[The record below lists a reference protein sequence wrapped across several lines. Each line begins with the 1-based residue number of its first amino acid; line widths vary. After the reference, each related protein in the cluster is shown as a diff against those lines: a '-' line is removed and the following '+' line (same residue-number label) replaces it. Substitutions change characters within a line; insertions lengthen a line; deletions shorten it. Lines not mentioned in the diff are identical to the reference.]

1 MDDALEHPDSE
12 LILRGKPIDPATF
25 LTRVMEPEPPRPI
38 IVEPAA
44 GLNGY
49 GQLITRRK
57 WQLLGITAACAIAG
71 LLAALA
77 QAPMYQAHTSLEIQ
91 GPNDSFLN
99 LKDLDPAASSGASF
113 AETYVETQARI
124 LQDEGLI
131 EKVVDRIGADQHPQS
146 VIAPGIL
153 TALRRFAGK
162 FDDPQKQ
169 TAHEA
174 VVAAAVRNLRVH
186 ASNLSHVVE
195 VTFDSPDPQ
204 FAADFANAL
213 SNELIEQNLDV
224 RWKAALRIAD
234 WLSNQMQ
241 DLKNRYEKSAN
252 QLQAYARSTGLVLN
266 SDKGDTAAEE
276 KLRLVQEEL
285 SRAQAD
291 LAAKQSRYEL
301 SRSSSP
307 ESVPEVLDNG
317 PLREYQ
323 LKLTE
328 LKRQLAEL
336 EAGFTPGYFKVKN
349 MRAQVNEIESVIRKE
364 RGNVVDRLRNEYET
378 AQRREKLVE
387 ENYTRQARTV
397 GDQASR
403 SVHYEVLKREV
414 ETNRLLYEAMLQK
427 VKEAGVAAAIR
438 ASNIRVISP
447 AKRPLRPYQPKP
459 VLNAGMGLLAG
470 LFLGFVFIFV
480 REHTDRSLRA
490 PGDVA
495 TYLNLPELGAIPVA
509 KLESAPAIAPS
520 AGAIDLPLAAQDF
533 IRLARLVLHRKP
545 QDGRPQLIGDRDAS
559 PVAESFRSAL
569 ASLWFAGKNGRRPR
583 LFVMASPGPR
593 EGKTTVLS
601 NLGIALANTN
611 RRVLLV
617 DGDLRKPRLHKMF
630 NLENTWGLGN
640 ILEDDSPIE
649 DYLFQDLVSKTHVPG
664 LYVLTTGT
672 GTGDIASLRYHERL
686 ADLFMRF
693 RVEFHAVLLDTPPM
707 LEFSDA
713 RILGRLSDGVIL
725 VVRAAATTRDDA
737 VAVQRRFQEDGTP
750 ILGSILNHW
759 DPKKSHYG
767 YGYRT
772 SGTYE
777 G

>member
-1 MDDALEHPDSE
+1 MDDALEHPDTE
-12 LILRGKPIDPATF
+12 LMLRGKPLDPA
-25 LTRVMEPEPPRPI
+25 LLLANMIGPQSTRSI
-38 IVEPAA
+38 ILEPAA
-44 GLNGY
+44 GLTGW
-49 GQLITRRK
+49 GQLIARRK
-57 WQLLGITAACAIAG
+57 WQLLGIAAACAIAG
-71 LLAALA
+71 LLAAVA
-77 QAPMYQAHTSLEIQ
+77 QAPIYQAHTSLEIQ
-91 GPNDSFLN
+91 GPNENFLN

-131 EKVVDRIGADQHPQS
+131 EKVVDKLGADQHPQS

-153 TALRRFAGK
+153 AWVQKAAGK
-162 FDDPQKQ
+162 FDNPQKE
-169 TAHEA
+169 TTHEA
-174 VVAAAVRNLRVH
+174 VVGAASRNLSVH
-186 ASNLSHVVE
+186 ASNVSHVVE
-195 VTFDSPDPQ
+195 VTFDSPNPQ

-241 DLKNRYEKSAN
+241 DLKNRYEKSAH

-266 SDKGDTAAEE
+266 FDKGDTVAEE

-285 SRAQAD
+285 NRVQAD

-301 SRSSSP
+301 SKSTSP

-349 MRAQVNEIESVIRKE
+349 MRAQVNEVESIIRKE
-364 RGNVVDRLRNEYET
+364 RANVVDRLRNEYET

-387 ENYTRQARTV
+387 ENYRRQASMV
-397 GDQASR
+397 ADQASR

-447 AKRPLRPYQPKP
+447 AKPPLHPYKPRP

-470 LFLGFVFIFV
+470 IFLGFVFIFV

-490 PGDVA
+490 PGDVSS
-495 TYLNLPELGAIPVA
+495 YLNLPELGTIPVA
-509 KLESAPAIAPS
+509 KLEAGPAFARSP
-520 AGAIDLPLAAQDF
+520 ATMDLPVVALDFMRVARRALHFKGQDARP
-533 IRLARLVLHRKP
+533 RLISD
-545 QDGRPQLIGDRDAS
+545 QDSS

-569 ASLWFAGKNGRRPR
+569 ASLWFTGNAGKRPR

-617 DGDLRKPRLHKMF
+617 DGDLRKPRLHKIF
-630 NLENTWGLGN
+630 NLENAWGLNN

-649 DYLFQDLVSKTHVPG
+649 DYLFQDLVLKTRVPG
-664 LYVLTTGT
+664 LYVLTAGT
-672 GTGDIASLRYHERL
+672 GAGDIASFRYHERL
-686 ADLFMRF
+686 AELFMRF

-737 VAVQRRFQEDGTP
+737 LAVQRRFQEDGTA

>member
-1 MDDALEHPDSE
+1 MNDGLEYPDSE
-12 LILRGKPIDPATF
+12 LMLRGKPLDPAEL
-25 LTRVMEPEPPRPI
+25 LTRVSETERPA
-38 IVEPAA
+38 VLEPAA
-44 GLNGY
+44 GLACY
-49 GQLITRRK
+49 GRLIKRRK
-57 WQLLGITAACAIAG
+57 WQLLSLTAACGIAG
-71 LLAALA
+71 LLAAAL
-77 QAPMYQAHTSLEIQ
+77 QAPTYQAHTSLEIQ
-91 GPNDSFLN
+91 GPNENFLN
-99 LKDLDPAASSGASF
+99 LKDLDPAASSGPSF
-113 AETYVETQARI
+113 SETYVETQARI

-131 EKVVDRIGADQHPQS
+131 EKVTDRLGADQRSQFL
-146 VIAPGIL
+146 IAPGIL
-153 TALRRFAGK
+153 SSLRKVAGK
-162 FDDPQKQ
+162 FDNPQRQ
-169 TAHEA
+169 TTHEA
-174 VVAAAVRNLRVH
+174 VVAAALRNLGVH

-195 VTFDSPDPQ
+195 ITFDSPDPQ

-266 SDKGDTAAEE
+266 SDKGNTAAEE

-285 SRAQAD
+285 SRTQAD

-323 LKLTE
+323 LKLTD

-349 MRAQVNEIESVIRKE
+349 VRAQVNELESVIRKE
-364 RGNVVDRLRNEYET
+364 RANVVDRLRNEYET

-387 ENYTRQARTV
+387 ENYTQQARTV
-397 GDQASR
+397 SNQASLA
-403 SVHYEVLKREV
+403 VHYQVLKREV

-447 AKRPLRPYQPKP
+447 AKRPLSPYKPRP
-459 VLNAGMGLLAG
+459 VLSTGMGLLAG
-470 LFLGFVFIFV
+470 FFLGLVFIFTC
-480 REHTDRSLRA
+480 EHTDRSLRS
-490 PGDVA
+490 PGDVSA
-495 TYLNLPELGAIPVA
+495 YLNLPELGAIPVA
-509 KLESAPAIAPS
+509 KLESQPALAPS
-520 AGAIDLPLAAQDF
+520 ATTIDLPLAAQDF
-533 IRLARLVLHRKP
+533 IRLARLALHRKSHNA
-545 QDGRPQLIGDRDAS
+545 RTQLIGERDSS

-569 ASLWFAGKNGRRPR
+569 ASLWFAGKNGKRPR
-583 LFVMASPGPR
+583 LFVLASPGPR

-617 DGDLRKPRLHKMF
+617 DGDLRKPRLHKIF
-630 NLENTWGLGN
+630 NIENSWGLGN
-640 ILEDDSPIE
+640 ILEDELPIE
-649 DYLFQDLVSKTHVPG
+649 DYQFQDLVSRTRIPG
-664 LYVLTTGT
+664 LYVLTAGT
-672 GTGDIASLRYHERL
+672 GAGDIASLRYHERL
-686 ADLFMRF
+686 ADLCMRF

-725 VVRAAATTRDDA
+725 VVRAAATLRDDA
-737 VAVQRRFQEDGTP
+737 LAVQRRFAEDGTA

-759 DPKKSHYG
+759 DPKKSRYG

-772 SGTYE
+772 SGKYE

>member
-1 MDDALEHPDSE
+1 MDEGVEHPDIE
-12 LILRGKPIDPATF
+12 LMHRGRPIDPTVLLARMIAPEI
-25 LTRVMEPEPPRPI
+25 TRPV
-38 IVEPAA
+38 IVETAA
-44 GLNGY
+44 GLTGY
-49 GQLITRRK
+49 GRLIARRK
-57 WQLLGITAACAIAG
+57 WQLFGITAVCAIAG
-71 LLAALA
+71 LLASLV
-77 QAPMYQAHTSLEIQ
+77 QPPMYQAHTSLEIQ
-91 GPNDSFLN
+91 GPNDNFLN
-99 LKDLDPAASSGASF
+99 LKDLDPTVSTGSAF

-131 EKVVDRIGADQHPQS
+131 EKVADKLGADQRPQS
-146 VIAPGIL
+146 VVAPGF
-153 TALRRFAGK
+153 FAFLHK
-162 FDDPQKQ
+162 SWKQ
-169 TAHEA
+169 VTHET
-174 VVAAAVRNLRVH
+174 VVATAVKNVGVH

-204 FAADFANAL
+204 FAADFVNAI

-224 RWKAALRIAD
+224 RWNAARRIAD
-234 WLSNQMQ
+234 WLSQQMQ

-252 QLQAYARSTGLVLN
+252 QLQTYARSSGLVLN

-285 SRAQAD
+285 SRTQAD

-301 SRSSSP
+301 SRSSAP

-328 LKRQLAEL
+328 LRRQLAEL

-349 MRAQVNEIESVIRKE
+349 MRAQVNELESTIRKE
-364 RGNVVDRLRNEYET
+364 RANVVDRLRNEYET
-378 AQRREKLVE
+378 AERREKLVQ
-387 ENYTRQARTV
+387 ENYAQQSRVVA
-397 GDQASR
+397 DQASH

-447 AKRPLRPYQPKP
+447 AKRPLHPYKPKP
-459 VLNAGMGLLAG
+459 ALNAGMGLLAG
-470 LFLGFVFIFV
+470 LFMGFVFIFV
-480 REHTDRSLRA
+480 REHTDRSLRG
-490 PGDVA
+490 PGDLS

-509 KLESAPAIAPS
+509 KFETTLPVPANS
-520 AGAIDLPLAAQDF
+520 KVIDLPLAAQDVMKF
-533 IRLARLVLHRKP
+533 VRFAFNRRHENA
-545 QDGRPQLIGDRDAS
+545 GPQLISQGDPS

-569 ASLWFAGKNGRRPR
+569 ASLWFAGKNGKRPR
-583 LFVMASPGPR
+583 LFVMASPGAR

-617 DGDLRKPRLHKMF
+617 DGDLRKARLHKLF
-630 NLENTWGLGN
+630 GLENTWGLAN
-640 ILEDDSPIE
+640 ILEDDAPIE
-649 DYLFQDLVSKTHVPG
+649 DYMFTDLVSKTRVPG
-664 LYVLTTGT
+664 LYVLTAGT
-672 GTGDIASLRYHERL
+672 GAGDIASLRYHERL
-686 ADLFMRF
+686 TDLCMRF

-725 VVRAAATTRDDA
+725 VVRSATTSRDDA
-737 VAVQRRFQEDGTP
+737 VAVQRRFQEDGTAV
-750 ILGSILNHW
+750 LGSILNYW
-759 DPKKSHYG
+759 DPKKSQYG

-772 SGTYE
+772 SVISE
-777 G
+777 S